1 LEEFAHFAGA
11 DPTGHALRQLMGFYP
26 DQQPLQGAV
35 LFCDALFLVNAFI
48 QGEGLPILKDY
59 IVVDKPPSTT
69 SV

>member
-1 LEEFAHFAGA
+1 
-11 DPTGHALRQLMGFYP
+11 MGFYP